1 MSEPEEKLY
10 YATIDLTNRY
20 TIGVWAK
27 DMEEARIKAAVK
39 IKREYKDM
47 KPRGTRPVITEIKV
61 VERSTSK
68 TKKPASLEKYGL
80 TGKIF
85 I

>member
-68 TKKPASLEKYGL
+68 TKKPASLEK
-80 TGKIF
+80 
-85 I
+85 

>member
-10 YATIDLTNRY
+10 YATIGLTNRY

-39 IKREYKDM
+39 IKREYKDR

-68 TKKPASLEKYGL
+68 MKRPASLEK
-80 TGKIF
+80 
-85 I
+85 